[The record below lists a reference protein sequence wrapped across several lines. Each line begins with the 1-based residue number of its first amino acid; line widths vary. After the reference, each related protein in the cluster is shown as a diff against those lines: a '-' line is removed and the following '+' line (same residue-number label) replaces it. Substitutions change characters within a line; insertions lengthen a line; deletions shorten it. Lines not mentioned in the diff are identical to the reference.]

1 MLWPSCKSF
10 VDREAISFVD
20 KGAYL
25 ADVKKS
31 QPVGPQ
37 LQELVRFNL
46 QSSHLLHCCLRDSTK
61 V

>member
-1 MLWPSCKSF
+1 M
-10 VDREAISFVD
+10 SFVD